1 MPAARGWA
9 DDPGG
14 TARIERARALLER
27 AGAVVV
33 LTGAGVSAESG
44 VPTFRDPGGMW
55 KTYRPEELATPGA
68 FARDPRLVWEWYQ
81 WRRDLVG
88 RCVPNPAH
96 HAIAALQTGRDGVTV
111 VTQNVDGLHRVA
123 LGQVDRSP
131 PERDADASGPPIL
144 ELHGSL
150 FRVKCTRCRW
160 RAERR
165 EPVDAASEHSLPRC
179 PRCDALVRPD
189 VVWFGE
195 SLDAGVLEAA
205 FAAAR
210 RAEVCLVVG
219 TSGVVQPAASIP
231 RVTGDAGG
239 RVIEVNVRESALS
252 AAAAVFVRGAA
263 GDVLPRILPDRP
275 RPVPGGSR

>member
-1 MPAARGWA
+1 V
-9 DDPGG
+9 
-14 TARIERARALLER
+14 ERARALLER
-27 AGAVVV
+27 AGTVVV

-44 VPTFRDPGGMW
+44 VPTFRGPGGMW
-55 KTYRPEELATPGA
+55 KSHRPEELATPGA

-96 HAIAALQTGRDGVTV
+96 HAIASLQTGRDGVTL

-123 LGQVDRSP
+123 LREADRHP
-131 PERDADASGPPIL
+131 PEEKADSSVRLVL

-150 FRVKCTRCRW
+150 FRVKCTRCPW

-165 EPVDAASEHSLPRC
+165 EPVDATSEGSLPRC
-179 PRCDALVRPD
+179 PECDALVRPD

-195 SLDAGVLEAA
+195 SLDADVLEAA

-210 RAEVCLVVG
+210 EAEVCLVVG

-231 RVTGDAGG
+231 WVAREAGG
-239 RVIEVNVRESALS
+239 RLIEVNVRESALS
-252 AAAAVFVRGAA
+252 AGATVFVRGPA
-263 GDVLPRILPDRP
+263 GDVLPRILPDLP
-275 RPVPGGSR
+275 RPAPEGSR